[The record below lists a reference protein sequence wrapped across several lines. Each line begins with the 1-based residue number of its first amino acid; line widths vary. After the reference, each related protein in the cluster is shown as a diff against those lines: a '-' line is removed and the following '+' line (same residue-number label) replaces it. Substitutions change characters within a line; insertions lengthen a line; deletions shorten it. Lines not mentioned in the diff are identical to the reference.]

1 MSKTNRYATFTSIKP
16 AARARL
22 LELREDYVRL
32 QADNANKRRILDEA
46 RARDNEWADYL
57 QTVRPLRQGK
67 LFR

>member
-1 MSKTNRYATFTSIKP
+1 MSKTNRFAQFTHIKP

-22 LELREDYVRL
+22 LELKEDYLRL

-46 RARDNEWADYL
+46 RARDNEWADYV